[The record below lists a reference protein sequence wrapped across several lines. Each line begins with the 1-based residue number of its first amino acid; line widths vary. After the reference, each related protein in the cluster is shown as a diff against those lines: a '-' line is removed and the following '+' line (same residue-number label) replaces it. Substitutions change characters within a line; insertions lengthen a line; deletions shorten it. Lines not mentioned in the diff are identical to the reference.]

1 MASEAAAVAG
11 ANRDILTGYDGLT
24 INLAE
29 DVLDKCVKISLD
41 NKVAKDTLIF
51 SELAADRAMVSRNE
65 AWVTFMHRGRMSVH
79 ES

>member
-11 ANRDILTGYDGLT
+11 ANRGILTCYGGPS

-65 AWVTFMHRGRMSVH
+65 A
-79 ES
+79 

>member
-1 MASEAAAVAG
+1 MASEAAATAG
-11 ANRDILTGYDGLT
+11 ASRGIYLKDILTGYELT
-24 INLAE
+24 IYLAE

-65 AWVTFMHRGRMSVH
+65 A
-79 ES
+79 